1 MPDKH
6 VGDVRENYQWK
17 VRQNWKLSLH
27 ELFMI
32 IYSNSQGICDE
43 SGLLC
48 TLNCV
53 MIFIMS
59 SPDFYVH

>member
-1 MPDKH
+1 MPDEH

-17 VRQNWKLSLH
+17 VRQNWKLKTMSIH
-27 ELFMI
+27 DNF
-32 IYSNSQGICDE
+32 SNSQGICDDHVK

-59 SPDFYVH
+59 SLDF